1 MQPKKHYFAHIPTI
15 AIFIVFAMSAPLG
28 VLLFILKSIDK
39 NAEKEETAAAQA
51 QADYRSD
58 PASPQS
64 TPRQEQDS
72 EAACGTDRPTA
83 EQKSAQNWHKTI
95 AVICTILGA
104 VFLFTGAEELID
116 CLFDFPDF
124 DDLLPALATTIGGAG
139 ALWTGL
145 RMDRTRKLER
155 LLDKIAG
162 DRDNIPLDELFAA
175 AGIDAA
181 KGRTVVES
189 AISHGYFGADAYIDN
204 RTNTLV
210 VRGAAP
216 QPPRKPKPAPAPEPA
231 PADQYTAILQQLRQV
246 NDAIPDP
253 VMTIKISRL
262 EAVSARIFELAK
274 QDPGKKAQ
282 LQKFM
287 DYYLPTALKLLNT
300 YASLPAQDV
309 QGENIAD
316 AKKNIERSMDLL
328 VTAFENQLDKLFQ
341 SGALDYHTSKEI
353 LKLLED
359 VSRKYGNTVVMV
371 THNDALQNM
380 ADRVV
385 KLRDGKIRK
394 NFVNETKI
402 PAAELEW

>member
-39 NAEKEETAAAQA
+39 NAEKEEKAAAQA
-51 QADYRSD
+51 QPDYRAD

-64 TPRQEQDS
+64 TPRQEQDP

-155 LLDKIAG
+155 LLDKIVG

-175 AGIDAA
+175 AGIDEI
-181 KGRTVVES
+181 GRAHV
-189 AISHGYFGADAYIDN
+189 
-204 RTNTLV
+204 
-210 VRGAAP
+210 
-216 QPPRKPKPAPAPEPA
+216 
-231 PADQYTAILQQLRQV
+231 
-246 NDAIPDP
+246 
-253 VMTIKISRL
+253 
-262 EAVSARIFELAK
+262 
-274 QDPGKKAQ
+274 
-282 LQKFM
+282 
-287 DYYLPTALKLLNT
+287 
-300 YASLPAQDV
+300 
-309 QGENIAD
+309 
-316 AKKNIERSMDLL
+316 
-328 VTAFENQLDKLFQ
+328 
-341 SGALDYHTSKEI
+341 
-353 LKLLED
+353 
-359 VSRKYGNTVVMV
+359 
-371 THNDALQNM
+371 
-380 ADRVV
+380 
-385 KLRDGKIRK
+385 
-394 NFVNETKI
+394 
-402 PAAELEW
+402 

>member
-58 PASPQS
+58 LGPAPAQTAPPAGAGS
-64 TPRQEQDS
+64 RGRH
-72 EAACGTDRPTA
+72 CPTA

-181 KGRTVVES
+181 KGRAAVES
-189 AISHGYFGADAYIDN
+189 AIS
-204 RTNTLV
+204 TVTLV
-210 VRGAAP
+210 
-216 QPPRKPKPAPAPEPA
+216 
-231 PADQYTAILQQLRQV
+231 
-246 NDAIPDP
+246 
-253 VMTIKISRL
+253 
-262 EAVSARIFELAK
+262 
-274 QDPGKKAQ
+274 
-282 LQKFM
+282 
-287 DYYLPTALKLLNT
+287 PT
-300 YASLPAQDV
+300 
-309 QGENIAD
+309 
-316 AKKNIERSMDLL
+316 
-328 VTAFENQLDKLFQ
+328 
-341 SGALDYHTSKEI
+341 HTSTTAP
-353 LKLLED
+353 LPLWCAVLRP
-359 VSRKYGNTVVMV
+359 SRPSSRNRSLHRHQRTSTPPFCNSCGRSTMPSR
-371 THNDALQNM
+371 T
-380 ADRVV
+380 
-385 KLRDGKIRK
+385 
-394 NFVNETKI
+394 
-402 PAAELEW
+402 P

>member
-1 MQPKKHYFAHIPTI
+1 MQHPKKHYFAKIPTI
-15 AIFIVFAMSAPLG
+15 AIFIVFGMSPPLG
-28 VLLFILKSIDK
+28 VLLFILKSIDQK
-39 NAEKEETAAAQA
+39 TEAEESDASQA
-51 QADYRSD
+51 QPDYRAD

-64 TPRQEQDS
+64 TPRQEQDP

-181 KGRTVVES
+181 KGRAVVES

-204 RTNTLV
+204 RTATLV

-216 QPPRKPKPAPAPEPA
+216 QPPKQPEPKPAPAP
-231 PADQYTAILQQLRQV
+231 ADQYAALLQQLRQA

-253 VMTIKISRL
+253 VMTAKISRL

-341 SGALDYHTSKEI
+341 SDALDVSADVAA
-353 LKLLED
+353 LE
-359 VSRKYGNTVVMV
+359 GM
-371 THNDALQNM
+371 LNM
-380 ADRVV
+380 
-385 KLRDGKIRK
+385 DGLTGSDFAK
-394 NFVNETKI
+394 
-402 PAAELEW
+402 

>member
-39 NAEKEETAAAQA
+39 NAEKEERAAAQA

-58 PASPQS
+58 LGPAPAQ
-64 TPRQEQDS
+64 TAPRQDP

-139 ALWTGL
+139 ALLTGL

-175 AGIDAA
+175 AASMPQ
-181 KGRTVVES
+181 R
-189 AISHGYFGADAYIDN
+189 
-204 RTNTLV
+204 
-210 VRGAAP
+210 AAP
-216 QPPRKPKPAPAPEPA
+216 WWKVLFPTVTSVQMLTLITAP
-231 PADQYTAILQQLRQV
+231 IL
-246 NDAIPDP
+246 
-253 VMTIKISRL
+253 
-262 EAVSARIFELAK
+262 
-274 QDPGKKAQ
+274 
-282 LQKFM
+282 
-287 DYYLPTALKLLNT
+287 
-300 YASLPAQDV
+300 
-309 QGENIAD
+309 
-316 AKKNIERSMDLL
+316 
-328 VTAFENQLDKLFQ
+328 
-341 SGALDYHTSKEI
+341 
-353 LKLLED
+353 
-359 VSRKYGNTVVMV
+359 
-371 THNDALQNM
+371 
-380 ADRVV
+380 
-385 KLRDGKIRK
+385 
-394 NFVNETKI
+394 
-402 PAAELEW
+402 W